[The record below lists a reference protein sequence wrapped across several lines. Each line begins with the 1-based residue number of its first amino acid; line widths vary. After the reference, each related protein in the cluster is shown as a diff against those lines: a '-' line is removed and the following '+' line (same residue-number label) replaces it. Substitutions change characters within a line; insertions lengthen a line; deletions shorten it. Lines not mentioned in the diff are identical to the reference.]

1 MLAAARGAARR
12 RVAAAQ
18 QPAWCSPAARGC
30 STGSI
35 FRDSAA
41 NKHGLSHAL
50 DGTMRGGAHDM
61 KVFGAGTLRA
71 LVSRSALAAF
81 LHAHW
86 HVYRAMEA
94 HLDASRSASAGGASL
109 RRGARSFATSR

>member
-1 MLAAARGAARR
+1 MRASARGAARR
-12 RVAAAQ
+12 CVAFAHQQAAS
-18 QPAWCSPAARGC
+18 CSRAARSC
-30 STGSI
+30 STGAI

-81 LHAHW
+81 MHAHW
-86 HVYRAMEA
+86 HVYHAMEA

-109 RRGARSFATSR
+109 RRAAHGAAT